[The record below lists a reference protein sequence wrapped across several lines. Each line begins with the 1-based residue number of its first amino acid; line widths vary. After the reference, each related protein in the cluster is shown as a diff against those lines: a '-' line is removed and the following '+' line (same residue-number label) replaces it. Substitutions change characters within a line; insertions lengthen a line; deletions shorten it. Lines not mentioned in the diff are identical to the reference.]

1 MNTFFMLISP
11 VVDSGLNSAATQRT
25 GKNVL
30 LSARKYGRRCCCQAA
45 TTGLADHLQSTVS
58 SDRGAATLPGNTSH
72 TKLAGIGRA
81 DMNLFR

>member
-1 MNTFFMLISP
+1 LPQIRRFRRI
-11 VVDSGLNSAATQRT
+11 GT
-25 GKNVL
+25 GNC
-30 LSARKYGRRCCCQAA
+30 RRCCCQAA